1 MYIVDIERDMLYNF
15 LYIGA
20 PGATQKRV
28 GIMGLELFLLLA
40 GIGLIVGGFFVTGV
54 VGSLMLVIGG
64 VCIGFLACELYVV
77 TSLWNP

>member
-1 MYIVDIERDMLYNF
+1 LRFMDIEIDMLYNL

-20 PGATQKRV
+20 PGATQQRV

-40 GIGLIVGGFFVTGV
+40 GIGLIVGGYFVSGIL
-54 VGSLMLVIGG
+54 GALMLVIGG
-64 VCIGFLACELYVV
+64 VCIGFLACDFYVV